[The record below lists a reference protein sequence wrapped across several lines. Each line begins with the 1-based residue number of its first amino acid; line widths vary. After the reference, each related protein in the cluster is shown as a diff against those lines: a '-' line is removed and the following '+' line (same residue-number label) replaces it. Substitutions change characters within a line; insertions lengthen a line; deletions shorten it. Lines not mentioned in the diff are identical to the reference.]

1 MRKKRGFF
9 ARILGI
15 GLAAL
20 LLGFAVQA
28 RAGCGTIVT
37 LNPTDHWVWIT
48 IYDVGENIHMDYGWV
63 APHAGRKWTGGASPL
78 PYACGS
84 FYHVRYEVK
93 TGRGG
98 AQPPGDVPNL
108 FDTRMRINPQLTLS
122 DVLGLLHSLG
132 TLLTCVTPGAEAGC
146 AAEWGINEGGQAAI
160 FGAIGSDSN
169 NSVVCIKSS
178 DDTHFWLDNS
188 GNCALRPP
196 TGKLPPKPAPKYTF
210 QPASHVVGIGVNTR
224 YWYFHIA
231 LDGRAVQDRA
241 IYEKGKFYTDNPG
254 IARFDDPHSGHI
266 RGVKK
271 GKTTAHWDYA
281 GKRQAS
287 ATIEVK

>member
-1 MRKKRGFF
+1 MCDGS
-9 ARILGI
+9 ARSRTW
-15 GLAAL
+15 AA
-20 LLGFAVQA
+20 VR
-28 RAGCGTIVT
+28 RA
-37 LNPTDHWVWIT
+37 
-48 IYDVGENIHMDYGWV
+48 
-63 APHAGRKWTGGASPL
+63 
-78 PYACGS
+78 
-84 FYHVRYEVK
+84 
-93 TGRGG
+93 
-98 AQPPGDVPNL
+98 
-108 FDTRMRINPQLTLS
+108 
-122 DVLGLLHSLG
+122 
-132 TLLTCVTPGAEAGC
+132 
-146 AAEWGINEGGQAAI
+146 
-160 FGAIGSDSN
+160 
-169 NSVVCIKSS
+169 IKSS

-224 YWYFHIA
+224 YWYFNIA